1 MRFETLTTG
10 VEVLNIFLL
19 LKFRTNKL
27 ELLLLAR
34 LYEIF
39 SENV

>member
-10 VEVLNIFLL
+10 VEVLNIFLI
-19 LKFRTNKL
+19 LKFRTKKL
-27 ELLLLAR
+27 ELLILAR
-34 LYEIF
+34 LFEIF